1 MKLARPALVAAGVVA
16 VAAGLLVVVPNAS
29 AAAGCRVDYT
39 VQNQWSTGFSGN
51 VNITNL
57 GDPLSSWRL
66 EFGFA
71 DGQRITDSWNATWTQ
86 SAAQVTATNL
96 SWNGAVGTGATVAAG
111 FNASWSGRNTVPTAF
126 TLNGVTCTGG
136 VVTTPPTTTPPTT
149 TPPTTAPP
157 TTTPPTTTPPPNG
170 AAPALHVSGN
180 RLLTAAGAPL
190 RLLGVNRSGG
200 EFACIQGNGIWDGP
214 MDQASVTAIRS
225 WKVRAVRV
233 PLNESCWLGSSDV
246 PAGGVSGTAY
256 QSAVKSYVQLLI
268 ANGINPIIEMHWNVG
283 QYTGPGSGCSD
294 VKATCQKPMPDA
306 QFAPQFWTSVSNAF
320 KGNDAV
326 VFDLFNEPYPDFANN
341 FSNATAAWTCFRDG
355 GTCQGITY
363 QVAGFQSLVNAV
375 RSAGATNVILV
386 GGLSFSNDLGMWLQF
401 RPTDPR
407 NNLAAFAHIYNFNSC
422 ANTACWDSK
431 LAPVA
436 AQVPLTLSEIGEN
449 DCAHGFV
456 DGLMSWAD
464 LHGVGY
470 LGWTW
475 NTWPCNTGPA
485 LISDYNG
492 TPTPFGQGVHDHLAS
507 VSN

>member
-1 MKLARPALVAAGVVA
+1 MKRARVALAAVGAAA
-16 VAAGLLVVVPNAS
+16 VAAALLVTFGSSAS

-39 VQNQWSTGFSGN
+39 VQNQWSTGFGAN
-51 VNITNL
+51 VTITNL
-57 GDPLSSWRL
+57 GDPLSGWQLGFS
-66 EFGFA
+66 FA
-71 DGQRITDSWNATWTQ
+71 DGQRITDSWSATWAQ
-86 SAAQVTATNL
+86 SGAAVTATNL
-96 SWNGAVGTGATVAAG
+96 SWNGAIATGGTVSAG
-111 FNASWSGRNTVPTAF
+111 FNASWSGRNTVPSAF
-126 TLNGVTCTGG
+126 TLNGVACTGG
-136 VVTTPPTTTPPTT
+136 VTTTPPTST
-149 TPPTTAPP
+149 PPTSTPPTTQ
-157 TTTPPTTTPPPNG
+157 PPNGG

-180 RLLTAAGAPL
+180 KLLTASGQTY

-246 PAGGVSGTAY
+246 PAGGVSGSAYQAAVTAY
-256 QSAVKSYVQLLI
+256 VNLLI
-268 ANGINPIIEMHWNVG
+268 TNGITPIIEMHWNVG
-283 QYTGPGSGCSD
+283 QYAGSGAGCSD

-306 QFAPQFWTSVSNAF
+306 QFAPRFWSSVAGAF

-326 VFDLFNEPYPDFANN
+326 VFDLFNEPFPDFANG
-341 FSNATAAWTCFRDG
+341 FNATAAWTCFRDG
-355 GTCQGITY
+355 GSCQGISY
-363 QVAGFQSLVNAV
+363 QVAGFQSLVNSV
-375 RSAGATNVILV
+375 RSAGATNVILI

-407 NNLAAFAHIYNFNSC
+407 NNVAAFAHIYNFNACVTTS
-422 ANTACWDSK
+422 CWDQK

-464 LHGVGY
+464 QHGVGY

-485 LISDYNG
+485 LITDYNG
-492 TPTPFGQGVHDHLAS
+492 TPTAFGQGIHDHLAS